1 VVNRSETNAM
11 TADIILQS
19 GEYIGSATVKEI
31 NAESVTST
39 NTRTNEAVAI
49 ATREIQFSGHD
60 IKYNFPAHSFTQM
73 LIPVK

>member
-1 VVNRSETNAM
+1 
-11 TADIILQS
+11 
-19 GEYIGSATVKEI
+19 VKEI

-49 ATREIQFSGHD
+49 ASREIQFSGHD
-60 IKYNFPAHSFTQM
+60 IKYNFPSHSFTQM